1 MAHTFS
7 SLLTHIIFSTKGR
20 TACIDIEF
28 RSELFAYMG
37 GLVREMK
44 GKAFA
49 INGTADHVHLLVSLP
64 PTVSTSEAM
73 RMLKAN
79 SSKWVHEKWSTHKLF
94 GWQTGYGAFSVSRSN
109 VPDVIKYINNQE
121 THHQKIT
128 FQHEFVAF
136 LKKHGIEFESGNL
149 WE

>member
-7 SLLTHIIFSTKGR
+7 SLLTHIIFSTRGR
-20 TACIDIEF
+20 TAYIDAEL
-28 RSELFAYMG
+28 RSELFAYLG
-37 GLVREMK
+37 GLIRELK
-44 GKAFA
+44 GKAFT
-49 INGTADHVHLLVSLP
+49 INGTADHVHMLVSLT
-64 PTVSTSEAM
+64 PTIAISDAM

-79 SSKWVHEKWSTHKLF
+79 SSKWIHEKWPNRKSF

-121 THHQKIT
+121 AHHKRVT
-128 FQHEFVAF
+128 FQEEFAAF
-136 LKKHGIEFESGNL
+136 LKRHGIEYDNNNL